1 MFPWSISWKA
11 STPTSIRSSGSSG
24 PLPTLAIHSSLH
36 CYIPAV
42 SHCVNLHLYSFCYAF
57 WDADSSYLHLHVSRT
72 HPAHQNFQEYL
83 VLQLLFLICWFHIFV
98 LKTSCVWT
106 KHKQILPLWERP
118 IYCSSTAMKWRLRSP
133 ILTKHLITF
142 PTTASITVCVSR
154 LVHYFY

>member
-72 HPAHQNFQEYL
+72 HPAHHNFQEYL
-83 VLQLLFLICWFHIFV
+83 VLQLLVLICWFHIFV
-98 LKTSCVWT
+98 PKTSCVWT
-106 KHKQILPLWERP
+106 KQTNSASLRETNIFFYNYLL
-118 IYCSSTAMKWRLRSP
+118 STVMTWRLRSP
-133 ILTKHLITF
+133 ISTKHLITF
-142 PTTASITVCVSR
+142 RKLFDFSHNI
-154 LVHYFY
+154 

>member
-1 MFPWSISWKA
+1 MLNCLFFDTTMFPWSISWKA

-72 HPAHQNFQEYL
+72 HPAHDNFQEYL
-83 VLQLLFLICWFHIFV
+83 VLQLLVLIWWFHILV

-106 KHKQILPLWERP
+106 KLTNFASLRETKFLNYLFQLSTVLPQSWHEG
-118 IYCSSTAMKWRLRSP
+118 
-133 ILTKHLITF
+133 
-142 PTTASITVCVSR
+142 
-154 LVHYFY
+154 

>member
-24 PLPTLAIHSSLH
+24 PLLTLAIHSSLH

-72 HPAHQNFQEYL
+72 SQFSGIFGITAIGSYL
-83 VLQLLFLICWFHIFV
+83 MVSYFGSEDKLCLNKTNKFYLSERDHMFFYNYLLSFHM
-98 LKTSCVWT
+98 T
-106 KHKQILPLWERP
+106 
-118 IYCSSTAMKWRLRSP
+118 WRLRSP
-133 ILTKHLITF
+133 ILTEHLITF
-142 PTTASITVCVSR
+142 LTTASITVCVSR
-154 LVHYFY
+154 LVYYFY

>member
-24 PLPTLAIHSSLH
+24 PLPTLAIRSSLH

-42 SHCVNLHLYSFCYAF
+42 SHCVNLHLYSFYYAF

-72 HPAHQNFQEYL
+72 HPAHHNFQKYL
-83 VLQLLFLICWFHIFV
+83 VLQLLILICWFHIFV

-106 KHKQILPLWERP
+106 KQTNFASLRETNIFFFTT
-118 IYCSSTAMKWRLRSP
+118 IYCPSTVMTWRLRSP
-133 ILTKHLITF
+133 ISTKHLITF
-142 PTTASITVCVSR
+142 HKLFDFSHNI
-154 LVHYFY
+154 